1 MDDHRIT
8 FFVLDLLLSSAQTTS
23 PSLSSPP
30 RHLSSDYSHRHPQC
44 YIDISKST
52 VAANG
57 KGPATVVHIGG
68 PKQQV
73 LAAKADVLRS
83 LKRQQ
88 HRLIEIGQFNAND
101 DIQSFAD
108 IARRC
113 AVEFSTSHSSVARST
128 TNIRGSTSIDPA
140 TIATIRDRYNSQD
153 SQETAVARSPERLTF
168 NTKMDADGW
177 VEENGCGIVLTGAME
192 NVEDAYRAMLV
203 QQDKAVSLLP

>member
-8 FFVLDLLLSSAQTTS
+8 FFVLDLLLSNAQTTS

-30 RHLSSDYSHRHPQC
+30 RHLSNDYSHRHPQC
-44 YIDISKST
+44 YIDIGKST
-52 VAANG
+52 VVANG
-57 KGPATVVHIGG
+57 NRPATVVHIGG

-88 HRLIEIGQFNAND
+88 HRVIEIGQSIAND
-101 DIQSFAD
+101 EIQSYED
-108 IARRC
+108 IARRSS
-113 AVEFSTSHSSVARST
+113 VEYSAGHSSAARST
-128 TNIRGSTSIDPA
+128 TNIRGSMSIDPA

-168 NTKMDADGW
+168 NTKMDHDGW
-177 VEENGCGIVLTGAME
+177 LEENGCGIVLTGAME